1 MKKGSTNKSIAA
13 PCAFPQASAIHAR
26 VTGSHFHD
34 SYCVDVADAS
44 RTALGH
50 FFDTVAQTP
59 GWVNALMTMRNRI
72 VALFGLKHLGH
83 LNQVDKAKPEH
94 AYAPG
99 DRVGIFTL
107 VSNTSDEVILEDND
121 KHLHVMLS
129 ILRLPPGASGTRAIA
144 VSTVVHIHNTL
155 GRLYMIPVAPIH
167 KLIVPAV
174 LARATASRSPIL
186 S

>member
-1 MKKGSTNKSIAA
+1 MNKSIAVSRV
-13 PCAFPQASAIHAR
+13 FPQASAIHAR
-26 VTGSHFHD
+26 VAGSHFHD
-34 SYCVDVADAS
+34 SYSIDVANAS

-59 GWVNALMTMRNRI
+59 GWVNVLMAMRNRV

-83 LNQVDKAKPEH
+83 LGKVDAAKPEQ

-107 VSNTSDEVILEDND
+107 VSNTPDEVILEDND

-129 ILRLPPGASGTRAIA
+129 VLRLPPGASGTRAIA

-167 KLIVPAV
+167 KLIVPSV
-174 LARATASRSPIL
+174 LARIARIRPAA
-186 S
+186 